1 MQLLLATVTSGGGR
15 VAVAA
20 STLVVFALFQP
31 LRRRIQAA
39 MDRRFNRSR
48 YDAQRTVEAF
58 AVRLRDEVSLERLR
72 AELGAIVG
80 TTVAPASLG
89 VWLRASDRTAER

>member
-58 AVRLRDEVSLERLR
+58 AARLRDEVSLERLR
-72 AELGAIVG
+72 GELGAIVG

-89 VWLRASDRTAER
+89 VWLRPSDRTAGR